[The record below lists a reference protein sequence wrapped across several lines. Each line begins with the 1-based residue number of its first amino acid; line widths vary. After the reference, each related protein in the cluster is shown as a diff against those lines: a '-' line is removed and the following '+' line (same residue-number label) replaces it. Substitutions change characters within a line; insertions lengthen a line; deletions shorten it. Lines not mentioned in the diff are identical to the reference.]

1 MSIFLIIGAVLL
13 ILWLLGFFAFKI
25 LGSLIHIALAVAII
39 FLIIWLI
46 RAIFKLF

>member
-1 MSIFLIIGAVLL
+1 MSIFLIIAAILL

-25 LGSLIHIALAVAII
+25 LGSLIHIALILGVI
-39 FLIIWLI
+39 FLIIWLV